1 MTPALLGAG
10 RWLKRT
16 WIRAKVWAAV
26 GGVVV
31 ALLAATNLAT
41 YLRTDKASYARGV
54 RDQKIATISAT
65 EMLNAALRAARAKT
79 TNAALDF
86 EIQRREL
93 TELERRLADERAKDP
108 LGDGECISDAG
119 WVRYF
124 SIRP

>member
-1 MTPALLGAG
+1 MIGALVAFWP
-10 RWLKRT
+10 WLKGI
-16 WIRAKVWAAV
+16 WGQAKTWAAIAA
-26 GGVVV
+26 VVV
-31 ALLAATNLAT
+31 ALLAASNVTT
-41 YLRTDKASYARGV
+41 YLLTDKAAYARGV
-54 RDQKIATISAT
+54 RDKTISTISAT

-86 EIQRREL
+86 EIQRRDL

-108 LGDGECISDAG
+108 LGDGSCISDAG